1 MDHDAGRSTSSSA
14 NVNSLSISTCSLS
27 FQAFQSIQ
35 QLYAALVKHALK
47 TTGTQIKYNSLIGLI
62 SRPELLSVLPR
73 ALVLPSFRQDCT
85 GMLSNFLRSHENVE
99 VYASLFCDFD
109 FDRAR
114 CVIFGGQHMPS
125 SDPALPSTTAIGPP
139 HDLKAS
145 PSRGE
150 PDDHD
155 WAPRFGRLSMR
166 TSAEIEAAAPSDE
179 EVHEAME
186 LLHT

>member
-1 MDHDAGRSTSSSA
+1 MNHDAGRSTSSSA
-14 NVNSLSISTCSLS
+14 NVYSLSISTCSIS

-47 TTGTQIKYNSLIGLI
+47 TTGTQIKFNSVIGLV

-85 GMLSNFLRSHENVE
+85 GVLSNFLRSHENVE
-99 VYASLFCDFD
+99 IYASLFCNFD

-125 SDPALPSTTAIGPP
+125 SDPALPSTSAIGPP

-155 WAPRFGRLSMR
+155 WAPSFGRLSMR
-166 TSAEIEAAAPSDE
+166 TSAEIEAACGGFTAATPST
-179 EVHEAME
+179 V
-186 LLHT
+186 